1 MLKLQSYYVFILCFT
16 VITTPFHV
24 LFQQDI
30 LIYAKSITN
39 WLLIVSGCLDR
50 RLSVLALYHDR

>member
-1 MLKLQSYYVFILCFT
+1 MVKLQSYYVFILCFI

-39 WLLIVSGCLDR
+39 WLLIGSGCQG
-50 RLSVLALYHDR
+50 RLLLARALYHDR